1 MRNQRNDI
9 SSVLLGAAFLM
20 ATSAIGP
27 GFLTQTVTF
36 TAQLKTD
43 FAFAILIS
51 IILDII
57 AQLNIWRIVTI
68 AEKPAQEL
76 CNDWLRGSG
85 YFLAIL
91 IALGGLVFNIGN
103 IAGCS
108 LGLNVL
114 FQLPL
119 AWGAGLSAIIAI
131 LILGIKEANQAM
143 DAFTKGLGILMIGL
157 TAYIA
162 WASQPPIYDA
172 AKSMILPQKI
182 DFKAI
187 ITIVGGTVGGYIS
200 FAGAHR
206 LLDANIKG
214 IEKQK
219 EVNRGAVMGIAMAS
233 LMRLLLFLGA
243 LGVIVKGFLPDA
255 NNPPASVFQQ
265 AAGEWGYR
273 FFGIVLWSAAITSV
287 IGSAYTSI
295 SFIKSFHPYF
305 SKKQGLLVSIF
316 ILISTL
322 IFISIG
328 KPVSL
333 LVFAGLINGFIL
345 PIALAILLLCV
356 ESKKIFP
363 NYQHPLWLKWSGW
376 AIVVLLIGMSL
387 MSL

>member
-1 MRNQRNDI
+1 M
-9 SSVLLGAAFLM
+9 GAAFLM

-36 TAQLKTD
+36 TAKLKAD

-57 AQLNIWRIVTI
+57 AQLNIWRIITI

-76 CNDWLRGSG
+76 CNDWFRGSG
-85 YFLAIL
+85 TFLALL
-91 IALGGLVFNIGN
+91 IVFGGLVFNIGN

-131 LILGIKEANQAM
+131 VILSIKEANRAM
-143 DAFTKGLGILMIGL
+143 DLFTKILGLLMIVI

-162 WASQPPIYDA
+162 WASQPPIFDA
-172 AKSMILPQKI
+172 TKSMIFPQQI

-206 LLDANIKG
+206 LLDANVKG
-214 IEKQK
+214 IGQQR
-219 EVNRGAVMGIAMAS
+219 EVNRGAIIGISMAS

-243 LGVIVKGFLPDA
+243 LGVVTNGLTLDS

-265 AAGEWGYR
+265 AAGDWGYR
-273 FFGIVLWSAAITSV
+273 FFGIVLWAAAITSV

-295 SFIKSFHPYF
+295 SFIKSFYPSF
-305 SKKQGLLVSIF
+305 PQTQNLLVSLF

-322 IFISIG
+322 VFIFIG

-333 LVFAGLINGFIL
+333 LVFAGLVNGFIL

-363 NYQHPLWLKWSGW
+363 TYKHPLWLKWSGW
-376 AIVVLLIGMSL
+376 LIVISLTVMSI
-387 MSL
+387 MSF